1 MLEVMKLLTS
11 VFLGIIQGATEFL
24 PVSSSGHL
32 ALFKDIL
39 QVAEVPVL
47 YDVLLHVS
55 TLLVVLL
62 FFRHQIVRIVRS
74 TWRYL
79 FCSSREQEDSDGAL
93 QALVIIIATLFTG
106 GIGLFVAGLGIERN
120 LQAVSVLFIC
130 TGILLLSTRFLS
142 ATYARPLSGWHGVL
156 LGIAQ
161 GLGTLPGVS
170 RSGITISAALIGG
183 LEKKRAAE
191 LSFLLSVPAIMG
203 ALLLE
208 LPDLTELSGQMSPLV
223 LIAGCVSAA
232 VTGLLALKLLMWLIG
247 SGRIYLFAIY
257 LLPLGVISLIL
268 L

>member
-1 MLEVMKLLTS
+1 MLEVMNLLTS

-62 FFRHQIVRIVRS
+62 FFRHQIIRIVRS

-79 FCSSREQEDSDGAL
+79 FCSSRGSEDTDGAL
-93 QALVIIIATLFTG
+93 VALVIIIATLFTG
-106 GIGLFVAGLGIERN
+106 AIGFFVSGLGIERN
-120 LQAVSVLFIC
+120 LQLVSVLFIC

-142 ATYARPLSGWHGVL
+142 VTYSRPLSGWHGVL
-156 LGIAQ
+156 LGVAQ
-161 GLGTLPGVS
+161 GFGTLPGVS
-170 RSGITISAALIGG
+170 RSGITISAALMGG
-183 LEKKRAAE
+183 LEKRRAGE
-191 LSFLLSVPAIMG
+191 ISFLLSVPAIMG

-208 LPDLTELSGQMSPLV
+208 LSDLTELSGQVSPTV
-223 LIAGCVSAA
+223 LLAGCLSAA
-232 VTGLLALKLLMWLIG
+232 ITGFFALKLLMWLIG
-247 SGRIYLFAIY
+247 SGRIYLFALY